1 MSSSILIKVFLMN
14 IVKLIIKNSFRHRLR
29 TILTIFGVAV
39 AILSFGLL
47 RTVVSAWYAGVEASS
62 ASRLVARN
70 AISLIFPLPLSYE
83 DKIRQIE
90 GVKLVSFGTWFGGIY
105 IDEKH
110 FFANY
115 AVEPESYLK
124 LYPEI
129 IIPKDQKK
137 AFFQDRK
144 AAVAGR
150 ILVEK
155 YGWKVGDII
164 TLKGTIF
171 PGTWDFVIRGIYR
184 GRDKTVDESAFIF
197 HWDYL
202 NETLK
207 KTAPVRADQVG
218 WYMIGVTNPNL
229 AADVAVRIDK
239 AFKNSL
245 AETLTETEKAFQ
257 LGFISMTE
265 AIVVAIKLV
274 SFVVVFII
282 MVVVANTMAM
292 TARERIGEYAIFKT
306 LGFGGWHIAQ
316 LVFGESLFI
325 TMLGCALGIALT
337 FPAADIFSS
346 ALSTYFPVFNVAKKT
361 IYMDIVASIIV
372 GTVSALFPTWRAIK
386 IRVADG
392 LRRIG

>member
-1 MSSSILIKVFLMN
+1 MN

-90 GVKLVSFGTWFGGIY
+90 GVKRVSFGNWFGGIY

-129 IIPKDQKK
+129 IIPEDQKK
-137 AFFQDRK
+137 AFLQDRK

-150 ILVEK
+150 ILIEK
-155 YGWKVGDII
+155 YGWKIGDII
-164 TLKGTIF
+164 TLKGTIY

-207 KTAPVRADQVG
+207 KTSPMRADQVG
-218 WYMIGVTNPNL
+218 WYMIGVTSPNL

-265 AIVVAIKLV
+265 AIVIAIKLV

-306 LGFGGWHIAQ
+306 LGFGGWHIAK

-361 IYMDIVASIIV
+361 IYMDIIASIIV
-372 GTVSALFPTWRAIK
+372 GMVSALFPTWRAIK